1 MCRGG
6 SPITK
11 PRYHCSMGI
20 CLCDISALEFYRA
33 YGHRACDLL
42 AHARTSK
49 LDRISID
56 GMNRAEEGL
65 SKIGVLGRPVH
76 VLVDRDAKRKSNKK
90 FICKTH
96 SNLPPRSVIKVSED
110 VSVVCPELLFLEL
123 ASKIKKTSRESLL
136 KGEVALAF
144 VGFEL
149 CGTYLLNIEE
159 QCGFVQ
165 EKMRKGFANT
175 QQSMTSR
182 GKIEKYIANCGRLDG
197 VASARRALE
206 IIQEG
211 SHSPMESSLFMLLCG
226 PRSHGGMGFPRG
238 LLNYR
243 VKTSRGQRLVDL
255 AWPRFGVGIEYLGR
269 NYHGMSEVEHDDR
282 RRNEIGGE
290 GVTIFNVRYED
301 LAQPY
306 WFSQL
311 VRVLSKSMG
320 MRVRVRSRV
329 FWRRHAL
336 MRAVVLPNGI

>member
-1 MCRGG
+1 MHGG
-6 SPITK
+6 KNSATMPGYY
-11 PRYHCSMGI
+11 RLMGI
-20 CLCDISALEFYRA
+20 CICGISALEFYRA

-49 LDRISID
+49 LDRISIA
-56 GMNRAEEGL
+56 GMNRGEERL
-65 SKIGVLGRPVH
+65 SEMGVLKRPIH
-76 VLVDRDAKRKSNKK
+76 VLVDREARRKPNER

-96 SNLPPRSVIKVSED
+96 SNLPPRSVIKVCEE

-123 ASKIKKTSRESLL
+123 ASSIEKTPREDLL
-136 KGEVALAF
+136 KGEVALAL

-149 CGTYLLNIEE
+149 CGTYLLSNEG
-159 QCGFVQ
+159 QCGSVQ

-175 QQSMTSR
+175 HQSLTNKER
-182 GKIEKYIANCGRLDG
+182 IEKYIANCGRLDG

-243 VKTSRGQRLVDL
+243 VKTSRGQRLIDL
-255 AWPRFGVGIEYLGR
+255 AWPHFGVGIEYLGR
-269 NYHGMSEVEHDDR
+269 NYHGISEVERDDR

-306 WFSQL
+306 RFKQL
-311 VRVLSKSMG
+311 VEVLSKSTG
-320 MRVRVRSRV
+320 VRVRVRSSA

-336 MRAVVLPNGI
+336 MKSVVLSNGI